1 MWRMMTNDQW
11 IFKIVLSVLI
21 LIFLPSLAHAH
32 IGEGIASGWGHGVLH
47 PFLGLDHLCAMLAV
61 GLWAR
66 QMGGR
71 ALWAIPLTFV
81 SVMALGGLLG
91 MSAMPLPFIEGGIF
105 FSLFALGFLVA
116 VAIQLPLSVGVGIV
130 AVFALFHGY
139 AHVAEMPESASGLG
153 YALGFMLST
162 ALLHFAGIA
171 MATGL
176 ANINRSQWLRL
187 IGACISMLG
196 GALYLVA

>member
-1 MWRMMTNDQW
+1 MTNYQW
-11 IFKIVLSVLI
+11 ISKTVLSVLI
-21 LIFLPSLAHAH
+21 LSFLPSLAHAH
-32 IGEGIASGWGHGVLH
+32 IGVGVASGWAHGVLH

-71 ALWAIPLTFV
+71 ALWAIPLNFV

-91 MSAMPLPFIEGGIF
+91 MSAMSLPFIESGIF
-105 FSLFALGFLVA
+105 FSLIALGFLVA
-116 VAIQLPLSVGVGIV
+116 VAIELPLSVSAFIVG
-130 AVFALFHGY
+130 VFALFHGY
-139 AHVAEMPESASGLG
+139 AHAAEMPQSASGLF

-162 ALLHFAGIA
+162 AMLHVAGIL

-176 ANINRSQWLRL
+176 AKIGRPQWLRL
-187 IGACISMLG
+187 MGACIAMFG
-196 GALYLVA
+196 GALYMFA